1 MITDT
6 TSNLPLPVIK
16 ELRAGFKNYIP
27 LALCTHRACSTATR
41 STDTFDT
48 EIGWTEKGEMRLKQ
62 KSMTAA
68 KDHYITTDDFTEI
81 RESFI
86 HGMCKYLVM
95 SEDVGPGGLQASD
108 CRDMF
113 AEFFGVIAARPDS
126 TQDWPSTNIY

>member
-113 AEFFGVIAARPDS
+113 AEFFGVIAARPDY